1 MHVTQVFSLAMR
13 ARIIWSAVVL
23 GVMAIALPVRI
34 PDPSAGQPGGECLT
48 LPDTPFDPSRVDLIP
63 AFERCSK
70 LDPTDVETMADL
82 GLLYES
88 AGRRAE
94 AEQVY
99 RRALEA
105 DSGFADLRL
114 RLGRLLVAR
123 GDRAGAR
130 EQARAALTVQPNR
143 RALLDLLR
151 EAEAR

>member
-1 MHVTQVFSLAMR
+1 MR

-23 GVMAIALPVRI
+23 GAMAIALPVRI
-34 PDPSAGQPGGECLT
+34 PDPSAGKPGGECLT
-48 LPDTPFDPSRVDLIP
+48 LPDTPPDPSRADLIP
-63 AFERCSK
+63 AYERCSGM
-70 LDPTDVETMADL
+70 DPTDVEAMADL
-82 GLLYES
+82 GRLYES

-99 RRALEA
+99 RRALRT
-105 DSGFADLRL
+105 DPGFADLRL

-130 EQARAALTVQPNR
+130 EQARAALIVQPNR
-143 RALLDLLR
+143 RALVDLLR